1 MREAFPVSVA
11 NPSYPYLTHDSLAG
25 RDNEQAIP
33 WTTRP
38 ELFEGLP
45 DSDCLSILSTAR
57 RRDIPRRGVIFQAGD
72 PNKKI
77 FLLTE
82 GRVKVAQV
90 SKDGNETVM
99 WLNVPGQIIGSL
111 DVTEGA
117 VSSAATAMQKCTV
130 LVWDLPAF
138 EANLD
143 RFPLLFG
150 NVMSILAWQTRELSC
165 RVCEISTEGFVSRLA
180 HVLIRLTSQIGRRVN
195 GDFELDI
202 TQETLAQMTA
212 VNHFTVNRQVSDWKK
227 EGLLVPRKNTIV
239 IRDLPGLKRLCQQL
253 GPSPSLGGN

>member
-11 NPSYPYLTHDSLAG
+11 NPSYPYLTHDNLAG
-25 RDNEQAIP
+25 WDNEQAIP

-57 RRDIPRRGVIFQAGD
+57 RRDIPCHGLILQAGD
-72 PNKKI
+72 PKKKI

-82 GRVKVAQV
+82 GRVKV
-90 SKDGNETVM
+90 
-99 WLNVPGQIIGSL
+99 GSL

-195 GDFELDI
+195 GGFELNI

-212 VNHFTVNRQVSDWKK
+212 VNHFTVNRQLSDWKK
-227 EGLLVPRKNTIV
+227 EGLLVPRTNTIV

-253 GPSPSLGGN
+253 VPFPSLGGN